1 MVTRLLLATC
11 NARKLDELRRILAAS
26 GVDGL
31 QVLGLA
37 DVPEF
42 PQSPETEPT
51 FEGNALVKA
60 RDAAAATG
68 LPAVADDSGLVVDA
82 LGGMPGVLSARWA
95 GRHGDDV
102 ANLRLVLDQLTDVPE
117 ARRGAA
123 FVCAAALVLPAGR
136 ERVVLGEWR
145 GALVREPRGVNGF
158 GYDPIFV
165 PEGEQRTAA
174 ELDASEKDAVSHR
187 GRALRAL
194 LPALRAVCGL
204 PGALP
209 GALPG

>member
-136 ERVVLGEWR
+136 EQVVLGEWR

-194 LPALRAVCGL
+194 LPALLYSTTSTTSAGCS
-204 PGALP
+204 ALK
-209 GALPG
+209 

>member
-1 MVTRLLLATC
+1 MVTRLLLATG
-11 NARKLDELRRILAAS
+11 NAKKLDELRRILVAS
-26 GVDGL
+26 GAGDL

-37 DVPEF
+37 DVPQF
-42 PQSPETEPT
+42 PQAPETEPT
-51 FEGNALVKA
+51 FEGNALAKA

-68 LPAVADDSGLVVDA
+68 LPAVADDSGLAVDA
-82 LGGMPGVLSARWA
+82 LGGMPGVLSARWS

-123 FVCAAALVLPAGR
+123 FVCAAALVLPDGR
-136 ERVVLGEWR
+136 EQVVLGEWR
-145 GALVREPRGVNGF
+145 GTLVREPRGVNGF

-194 LPALRAVCGL
+194 LPALRA
-204 PGALP
+204 A
-209 GALPG
+209 